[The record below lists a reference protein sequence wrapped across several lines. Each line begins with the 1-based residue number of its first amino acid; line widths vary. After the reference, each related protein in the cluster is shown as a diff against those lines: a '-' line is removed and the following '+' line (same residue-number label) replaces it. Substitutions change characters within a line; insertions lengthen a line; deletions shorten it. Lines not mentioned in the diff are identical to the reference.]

1 MCMRL
6 GAGRPGLR
14 WKRVHAIFK
23 RMSQELAARAMTQA
37 KSPKTLDGGGCLE
50 ICRQGFPLQK
60 RGKQPTNQG
69 GAITKVF
76 KGYPK
81 RSAGQAERFRGTQ
94 KRRRPAAL
102 SISGRE
108 TQRRGCMG
116 KGGKTRRQLG
126 PSVQG
131 LSQTWRK
138 AKRHAFAERK
148 SAVVRRRCQYQGE
161 RRKGVDVWERPA
173 GREGAT
179 SAIFNGPFCPL
190 SFNRAC
196 SRARESSRRI
206 SVPWR

>member
-14 WKRVHAIFK
+14 WKRAHAIFK

-37 KSPKTLDGGGCLE
+37 KSPKTLDGGGCPE
-50 ICRQGFPLQK
+50 IYRQSFPLQK

-94 KRRRPAAL
+94 KRCRPAVL

-116 KGGKTRRQLG
+116 KVGRTRRQ
-126 PSVQG
+126 
-131 LSQTWRK
+131 
-138 AKRHAFAERK
+138 
-148 SAVVRRRCQYQGE
+148 
-161 RRKGVDVWERPA
+161 
-173 GREGAT
+173 REGQ
-179 SAIFNGPFCPL
+179 
-190 SFNRAC
+190 C
-196 SRARESSRRI
+196 SRAIPNVAQSQATRFRGTQKRRRPAALSISGREAQRRGHMGKGGRA
-206 SVPWR
+206 WRQREGGG